1 MRLFFALWPPADAAH
16 ALAAWAKNVQRDA
29 GGRASAEDSIHLTLA
44 FLGEADP
51 LKAAAA
57 GRKARGRRFEL
68 PIDACKY
75 WRHNRIVWA
84 GPRDM
89 PAALRDLAGALR
101 EALKGGAFALE
112 ERPFAAHITLVRK
125 ASAPSAIPQLPRVS
139 WPVSEFVLVRSRP
152 QAGGSRY
159 EITDRFALAD

>member
-16 ALAAWAKNVQRDA
+16 ALADWAKEVQRA
-29 GGRASAEDSIHLTLA
+29 SGGRASAEDSIHLTLA

-51 LKAAAA
+51 LKAAVA

-89 PAALRDLAGALR
+89 PAALRDLVGALR